1 MVECSDADIFLII
14 PYILILKYLDKDD
27 KNLCKYFLPSLNQI
41 DTKTFRMYFDLQKQ
55 FEEWKKV
62 SLDHYMYYNLLE
74 KIIIGVD
81 LGDKEKLKYDE
92 NRETIDKM
100 MGKIKNIGM

>member
-1 MVECSDADIFLII
+1 
-14 PYILILKYLDKDD
+14 
-27 KNLCKYFLPSLNQI
+27 
-41 DTKTFRMYFDLQKQ
+41 
-55 FEEWKKV
+55 
-62 SLDHYMYYNLLE
+62 MYYNLLE

-92 NRETIDKM
+92 NREAIDKM

>member
-1 MVECSDADIFLII
+1 
-14 PYILILKYLDKDD
+14 
-27 KNLCKYFLPSLNQI
+27 
-41 DTKTFRMYFDLQKQ
+41 
-55 FEEWKKV
+55 
-62 SLDHYMYYNLLE
+62 MYYNLLE

>member
-1 MVECSDADIFLII
+1 
-14 PYILILKYLDKDD
+14 
-27 KNLCKYFLPSLNQI
+27 
-41 DTKTFRMYFDLQKQ
+41 MYFELEKQ

-81 LGDKEKLKYDE
+81 LSEKEKSKYE
-92 NRETIDKM
+92 
-100 MGKIKNIGM
+100 